1 MNVYPIFELKKVVLS
16 DSYQYILISRKA
28 LYYSYE
34 APFIYAEIGDI
45 LLDKSESD
53 FWVWTLKN
61 DGNRCWKTYPFE
73 ELPQEYKTW
82 LLLVGT

>member
-1 MNVYPIFELKKVVLS
+1 MNIYPIFELEKVLLTPF
-16 DSYQYILISRKA
+16 YRFILVSRKA
-28 LYYSYE
+28 LYCSYV

-45 LLDKSESD
+45 LLDKSKSD

-61 DGNRCWKTYPFE
+61 DGDSCWETYPFE

-82 LLLVGT
+82 SLLLGI